1 MEEADW
7 ESRSSVRFRRFAW
20 TSGRACAWNS
30 DENARARLWKDCHLY
45 SVSDFYNPR
54 QPSLRALRK
63 LHAVWLLSICLVEPV
78 CLYLW
83 SWLHLNGPFSAREVG
98 RLSRSSQDDQ
108 RPANGMPEKTV
119 ENAWTSVHVRTTH
132 ATRSSTAQRG
142 RIETVSD
149 ELQMHW
155 EQLLETEQFH
165 EQAHKLAWIRQ
176 RIERY
181 VWRVS
186 FGKGVKL
193 IKKTKKGK
201 NCYNP
206 RVCTF
211 SWLQQNVCQVI
222 KKISFQ
228 KKKKKKES
236 KSCIVRKIFCPK
248 ITTNNRTSRWNS
260 PKKSMF
266 AWDVLCVVIILQCVP
281 QIMESLLRQF
291 SRKHLEHFSNLAYLF
306 RYHNEYCNC
315 RNFRTRKNFVL

>member
-1 MEEADW
+1 MLVGKHEHVQARWLASLAGRTAVDLDLRPDQPDTGSGRSTRHTQRACSEARWVHRKKAFWQVEEADW
-7 ESRSSVRFRRFAW
+7 ESRSSARFRRFAW

-63 LHAVWLLSICLVEPV
+63 LYAVWLSSICLVVPV

-98 RLSRSSQDDQ
+98 RLSRSSQDDE
-108 RPANGMPEKTV
+108 RPANGMPEKTA
-119 ENAWTSVHVRTTH
+119 ENAGTSVHVRTTH

-149 ELQMHW
+149 ELQVHW

-186 FGKGVKL
+186 FGKGVIL

-211 SWLQQNVCQVI
+211 SRLQQNVCQVI
-222 KKISFQ
+222 KKNFFAS
-228 KKKKKKES
+228 
-236 KSCIVRKIFCPK
+236 IFF
-248 ITTNNRTSRWNS
+248 
-260 PKKSMF
+260 F
-266 AWDVLCVVIILQCVP
+266 ASIY
-281 QIMESLLRQF
+281 F
-291 SRKHLEHFSNLAYLF
+291 
-306 RYHNEYCNC
+306 
-315 RNFRTRKNFVL
+315 TRMAR